1 MMRIVAFVAALVCI
15 VVGLLTG
22 LFELDTNLSALAWFV
37 AAIAIALVFRGAPE

>member
-1 MMRIVAFVAALVCI
+1 VRIVAFIAAVACI

-37 AAIAIALVFRGAPE
+37 AAIAIAIVFKGEPG